1 MGSINEQNYI
11 ADDSE
16 CTEEIGGIGCLVF
29 LSLVL
34 FIALGLLSSL
44 TKWLSK

>member
-1 MGSINEQNYI
+1 MYNQNDI
-11 ADDSE
+11 ADDCE

-44 TKWLSK
+44 IKWLLK